1 MAPRV
6 VLLLWASLALAGEP
20 GASATVV
27 GGTVAGVEGGEEG
40 RIELT
45 RTDAMVFRSKR
56 SSLTIPYDR
65 IETLEY
71 GQRVNRRYVEG
82 ILLSPV
88 LLLAKSRKH
97 FVTIGYTDDEG
108 HRQALVFRVGKGDV
122 RAVLAGLEA
131 KTGRRVEYQDA
142 AARKWGKG

>member
-1 MAPRV
+1 MAPLL

-27 GGTVAGVEGGEEG
+27 GGTVAGVAGGEEG

-45 RTDAMVFRSKR
+45 GRDAMVFRSKSR
-56 SSLTIPYDR
+56 SLEIPYER
-65 IETLEY
+65 VHTLEY
-71 GQRVNRRYVEG
+71 GQRVNRRYLEG
-82 ILLSPV
+82 ILISPV

-97 FVTIGYTDDEG
+97 FLTVGYTDSEG
-108 HRQALVFRVGKGDV
+108 HRQALVFRVDKSDV

-131 KTGRRVEYQDA
+131 KTGLRVEYQDA